1 MKLKTVR
8 YKSCKKVA
16 NYACSSVFL
25 NKLMWGEPNWKFED
39 LVYSALNY
47 INQRILLKSRN
58 VKGKGKSSSLYDRNH
73 N

>member
-1 MKLKTVR
+1 
-8 YKSCKKVA
+8 
-16 NYACSSVFL
+16 
-25 NKLMWGEPNWKFED
+25 MWGEPNWKLED